1 MTDASGSFLGLFEG
15 FAGDALRDVWVFDED
30 GQECLYIRDD
40 VSTRL
45 DGHDPERYIDNERY
59 GFITRRTYDDLTY
72 ASYQYTVRG
81 FDEFTTFRTFLGGF
95 GVLASVDRGP
105 DHDFGELFDRL
116 CETAFE
122 YESVSDVD
130 ESLGA
135 RLTADD

>member
-1 MTDASGSFLGLFEG
+1 MTDASGSFLDLFEG

-30 GQECLYIRDD
+30 GQECLYIRND

-59 GFITRRTYDDLTY
+59 GFITRRTYDELTY

-81 FDEFTTFRTFLGGF
+81 FDEFTTFRTFLGEF
-95 GVLASVDRGP
+95 GVLASVDSGA

-116 CETAFE
+116 CATEFT
-122 YESVSDVD
+122 YESLRDADGRNHSSV
-130 ESLGA
+130 
-135 RLTADD
+135 TADD